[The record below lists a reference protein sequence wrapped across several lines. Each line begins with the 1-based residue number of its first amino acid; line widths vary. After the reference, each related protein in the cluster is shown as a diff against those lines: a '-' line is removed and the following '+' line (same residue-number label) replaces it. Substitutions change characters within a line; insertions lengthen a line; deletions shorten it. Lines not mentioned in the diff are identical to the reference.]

1 MERILIAILSTL
13 VFLGGVSLESGIL
26 AAEKYPVK
34 PITLILPMG
43 PGADVEQVLR
53 PWVQKVSD
61 LLGKPILFVHKP
73 GAGGTISARE
83 IYAAKPDGYTIGA
96 MVGSMLIFKMR
107 GLLPYDHHDYTLIN
121 TVASM
126 SPVII
131 ASKKTKRPFKTIE
144 EVMAFA
150 KSNPGEVTIASTS
163 VGSTFWIGAIYFQER
178 IGLKFNI
185 IPQEEGAGQ
194 AVAQVAGG
202 HVDIGIVGLPS
213 AKPQIDAGNLR
224 LLATIGEQRSYE
236 PYNYAPTLRE
246 VGQDIVFRG
255 GASAIIGPPK
265 IPKEIVD
272 KLADTFQTALDPQ
285 IQKHLLACDQ
295 IPFFLRSEEAY
306 KRLDAE
312 RDVMRSVLDKA
323 GLLKEK

>member
-1 MERILIAILSTL
+1 LIVFVIL
-13 VFLGGVSLESGIL
+13 GVVNPGSGMF
-26 AAEKYPVK
+26 AAERYPAR

-61 LLGKPILFVHKP
+61 LLKKPIIFVHKP
-73 GAGGTISARE
+73 GAGGTLSARE
-83 IYAAKPDGYTIGA
+83 IYGSKPDGYTIGA
-96 MVGSMLIFKMR
+96 MVGSMLVFKMR
-107 GLLPYDHHDYTLIN
+107 GLLPYDHRDFTLVN

-126 SPVII
+126 SPVIV

-144 EVMAFA
+144 EVLAFA

-163 VGSTFWIGAIYFQER
+163 VGSTFWIGAVYFQEKS
-178 IGLKFNI
+178 GLKFNI

-213 AKPQIDAGNLR
+213 AKPQLNAGNLQ
-224 LLATIGEQRSYE
+224 LLASMGDQRSYE
-236 PYNYAPTLRE
+236 PFNYAPTLKE
-246 VGQDIVFRG
+246 LGHDIFFRG

-272 KLADTFQTALDPQ
+272 RLAGTFQTALDSQ
-285 IQKHLLACDQ
+285 IQKHLLSCDQ
-295 IPFFLRSEEAY
+295 TPFFLRGEEAY